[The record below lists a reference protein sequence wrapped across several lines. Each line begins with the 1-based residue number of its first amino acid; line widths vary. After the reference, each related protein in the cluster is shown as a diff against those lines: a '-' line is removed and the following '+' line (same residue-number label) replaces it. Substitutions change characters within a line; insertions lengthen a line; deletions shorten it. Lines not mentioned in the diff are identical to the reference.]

1 MKINDILNI
10 IVIALYVIAIS
21 TAIFMLIKSVKNKKK
36 WTEDLK
42 NGILNKIKS
51 GIEVSAIDVNVMS
64 RATGLSQK
72 SVSECIS
79 QLLLVENDKETYEKI
94 RILSTDFNKIE
105 PYENLPDEVKPSLMR
120 IQELIEAS
128 NRQSDMAL
136 LNPIQRNLASYAE
149 QKNEYDANK
158 KRSKWFNFITII
170 GFVVGIIGLYFTL
183 NTPDSKDI
191 EKIINKAIIE
201 KNIQSEQ

>member
-1 MKINDILNI
+1 MKANDILNI
-10 IVIALYVIAIS
+10 ILVILYIIAIS
-21 TAIFMLIKSVKNKKK
+21 IGIYIAFKSAKNKKK

-42 NGILNKIKS
+42 NGVLNKIKS
-51 GIEVSAIDVNVMS
+51 GIDISANDVNLMA
-64 RATGLSQK
+64 RATGLSTK

-79 QLLLVENDKETYEKI
+79 KLLLIENNKEIFEKI
-94 RILSTDFNKIE
+94 RSLSIDFNKIE

-120 IQELIEAS
+120 IQELIDVS
-128 NRQSDMAL
+128 NRSSDMAL

-149 QKNEYDANK
+149 QKNEYETSK
-158 KRSKWFNFITII
+158 KRSKWFNLITII

-191 EKIINKAIIE
+191 EKIIRSAIE
-201 KNIQSEQ
+201 NQNMQSKE